1 MKCCSEVLRSY
12 AKFSCSNWSKTVCVT
27 REGSQSH
34 FLRISQG
41 FVGDLTMWSA
51 FPSSS
56 RLVLTADYFWL
67 RLTCPNII
75 SAFHGALS
83 LIFLVCH
90 VIFEI
95 WASEKFDQNLKVESF
110 SHHQHFGKRCFLI
123 PFDFCLYL
131 RMLSSRLCLK
141 ALWRPPGG
149 SWWSFPWIRLCPKCW
164 SCHVTWPAAL
174 TFLSSSPCCQCHPSS
189 TDQRYGTR
197 LFTTTYLQAN
207 VLYMRVQFSK
217 CSNCRYSSRVER
229 RRVTRW
235 ERSSQCLR
243 VITWPTSTF
252 ICSGRTTITPASG
265 VTITSSTP
273 KPCVRYVNLRRH
285 SQPIRFMYS
294 MTCYFKFP
302 MKYTYNSQNGF
313 AWKMVKV
320 LEHYS

>member
-1 MKCCSEVLRSY
+1 
-12 AKFSCSNWSKTVCVT
+12 
-27 REGSQSH
+27 
-34 FLRISQG
+34 
-41 FVGDLTMWSA
+41 MWSA

-67 RLTCPNII
+67 RLTCPNIF

-131 RMLSSRLCLK
+131 RMISSRICLRRSD
-141 ALWRPPGG
+141 AHRAAHGG
-149 SWWSFPWIRLCPKCW
+149 VSSG
-164 SCHVTWPAAL
+164 
-174 TFLSSSPCCQCHPSS
+174 SSSVQNADRVMWHGL
-189 TDQRYGTR
+189 QRWHSYHRLHVVSAIHLLQTKGT
-197 LFTTTYLQAN
+197 LLGSTTYLQAY
-207 VLYMRVQFSK
+207 VLYMRVQFLK

-252 ICSGRTTITPASG
+252 TCSGRTTITPASG

-285 SQPIRFMYS
+285 SQPVRFMNS
-294 MTCYFKFP
+294 MTCYLKFP
-302 MKYTYNSQNGF
+302 LKYTYNSQNGF

-320 LEHYS
+320 FDHYS